1 MSSCSGWMVATM
13 SRIGPLRGRS
23 ISSRS
28 SELSDPLPLASSRRA
43 LQGADAEP
51 SSSSS

>member
-23 ISSRS
+23 ISSLS
-28 SELSDPLPLASSRRA
+28 KELSCSSPDR
-43 LQGADAEP
+43 